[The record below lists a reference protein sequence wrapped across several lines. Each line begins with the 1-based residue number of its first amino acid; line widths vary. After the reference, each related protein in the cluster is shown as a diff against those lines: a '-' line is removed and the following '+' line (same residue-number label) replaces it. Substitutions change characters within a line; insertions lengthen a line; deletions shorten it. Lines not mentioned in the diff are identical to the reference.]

1 MPLVDPVIVIWT
13 VAVKRLASK
22 TRTTLDVA
30 TEDVQSA
37 FRHSAI
43 ATKLSICSPIALLAF
58 IMNSLKDLSA
68 NAERRW
74 NTVFSHSRSILPTRD
89 DADELDPVAFG
100 QWSLRP
106 FVSMNGEAVVLH
118 QNRLRRQ
125 LITVDQF
132 SDRFRVACIDRF
144 AVE

>member
-1 MPLVDPVIVIWT
+1 MPFVDPVIVIWT
-13 VAVKRLASK
+13 VAVKRLAQN
-22 TRTTLDVA
+22 
-30 TEDVQSA
+30 EDNA
-37 FRHSAI
+37 RRHNRRCAKRLSPQPNRDR
-43 ATKLSICSPIALLAF
+43 LSISSPIALLAF
-58 IMNSLKDLSA
+58 ITNSLKDLSA

-89 DADELDPVAFG
+89 DADELDAVAFG

-106 FVSMNGEAVVLH
+106 FVSMNGEAIVLH